1 MTNMST
7 KKALL
12 LSVLSMLICV
22 AMLVGTTFA
31 WFTDSVTSG
40 KNTIKAGNLDVE
52 LKYSEDLV
60 TWNTVQGATDLLDPN
75 ALWEPGHAEV
85 VYLQVSNLG
94 TLALKYQL
102 SMNIYNEVEGTN
114 VAGDTFKLSE
124 HLMYGVVDVIEK
136 FADRDAAIAAVKEN
150 ATALSDYSRVGDL
163 EASPTDV
170 DTIALVVYMPTT
182 VGNEANYKT
191 GTTAPSVELGIELLA
206 TQKVSEEDF
215 FGNDYDENAVYAD
228 TFVDSANGLLDAIEN
243 AEDGETI
250 ALTGDVDLNDL
261 FANVHFNST
270 GTVDPK
276 VIIPAGKNVA
286 LDLAGYT
293 LSASSKGTGK
303 NYDMFDV
310 RGTLTVMNGKIV
322 TKHIGENMGWNNST
336 NVFNVT
342 AGGVL
347 NLANVTAQ
355 NLGGSDMAFVAHL
368 NNWGEATLNVTNS
381 NLFSTYCAVRVFNSG
396 YDMNNV
402 NITGSTLSGTSM
414 AFWVH
419 NYTVVDF
426 GTEDKAISQA
436 KLLNLNFINAGFSD
450 DKVINEAA
458 GNTYNGKIR
467 FGFTNGEVIN
477 EDSKVVSAAGTA
489 KELDTVL
496 KEGNDVILKGDLKFN
511 ASETTASSGYGAT
524 GIDVKGSVLDG
535 NGNSLGINNWGTWD
549 AAVNTTGGTIKNITI
564 NSGMRGIFMGGATAD
579 VYIDNVIIDGTIYTF
594 NSDGGDKNYGVYIS
608 NSTLNGWTSFS
619 NVHKEVVFTNC
630 NFGEGSGYA
639 FCRPYNAS
647 VFKNCVFEE
656 GFEFDTSKANEIV
669 FENCY
674 YGDTLI
680 TAENAVSLAMFYN
693 GVGSLT
699 VK

>member
-1 MTNMST
+1 MTNKST

-12 LSVLSMLICV
+12 LSVLSMLMCV

-52 LKYSEDLV
+52 LKYLKDG
-60 TWNTVQGATDLLDPN
+60 TWTDVQGVTDLFDPN

-85 VYLQVSNLG
+85 VYLQIKNAG
-94 TLALKYQL
+94 TLDLKYQF
-102 SMNIYNEVEGTN
+102 SMNVINETVATN
-114 VAGDTFKLSE
+114 VLGDEFTLSR
-124 HLMYGVVDVIEK
+124 HLMYGVTDYTGVYDTREKAIEAIKDNKSK
-136 FADRDAAIAAVKEN
+136 FADYSMVGELLDGEAKE
-150 ATALSDYSRVGDL
+150 
-163 EASPTDV
+163 
-170 DTIALVVYMPTT
+170 IALVVYMPTT
-182 VGNEANYKT
+182 VGNEANYR
-191 GTTAPSVELGIELLA
+191 GDVVPSIDFGLNLVA
-206 TQKVSEEDF
+206 TQLMSEEDF
-215 FGNDYDENAVYAD
+215 FSSDYDKNAVYAD

-322 TKHIGENMGWNNST
+322 TKHIGENMGWSAST
-336 NVFNVT
+336 NVFNIT

-347 NLANVTAQ
+347 NLANITAQ

-436 KLLNLNFINAGFSD
+436 DLLNLNFINADFGD
-450 DKVINEAA
+450 AKVINEAA

-579 VYIDNVIIDGTIYTF
+579 VYIENVIIDGTIYTF
-594 NSDGGDKNYGVYIS
+594 NSDGGNKNYGVYIS

-656 GFEFDTSKANEIV
+656 GFEFDTSQANDIV

-680 TAENAVSLAMFYN
+680 TAENVASLAMFYN

-699 VK
+699 IK